1 MDVWG
6 RCNDAT
12 TTCDTRPTTP
22 SKNPSINSICTLT
35 ARLLHQPCPSQQ
47 PSRVAVP
54 KPPTPIPSSLL
65 LNTAPSESVEH
76 SAAADMQPQPGPTQ
90 TSQHSATQTPRI
102 AWRRHGR
109 RASSRPNGY
118 GTRSKVGCVGT
129 DLMTILDM
137 LTRALAA
144 QICARRGGIE
154 GQWTPIGYPMLFLTV
169 HEADRGCDAC

>member
-1 MDVWG
+1 MG
-6 RCNDAT
+6 TMQRCNGNLRYTSSNHPIKEPINQFHLHSHGAIAASALRIPAT
-12 TTCDTRPTTP
+12 LACRRPQASDTH
-22 SKNPSINSICTLT
+22 TL
-35 ARLLHQPCPSQQ
+35 
-47 PSRVAVP
+47 
-54 KPPTPIPSSLL
+54 IPSSLL
-65 LNTAPSESVEH
+65 SNTAPSESVEH

-102 AWRRHGR
+102 AWRRRGR

-144 QICARRGGIE
+144 QICARRCGIE

-169 HEADRGCDAC
+169 READRG